1 MKKVVTLVL
10 AIALVLTS
18 VVALADG
25 TPNINSFATLKVK
38 YHELANEP
46 WGAPAYWE
54 ITLSKPVDR
63 LLINWSGKGE
73 EPEELAVDENLKA
86 TALKGSHKYMP
97 GTTQSRKPMP
107 VAPDPTI
114 AYDTVEKEWVF
125 DVESSEWVYKV
136 TKTTTGERDGAVNY
150 VATTTMEQKWTYGP
164 WKISDKDW
172 EYEVE
177 RYKLEYPCDE
187 YEIVKPAPVT
197 KEVEEKDKFG
207 NVSKKQVPVT
217 DEDGH
222 VLYKEGYIQGIS
234 VTVEQNTK
242 VDLPTAP
249 VVSTVSATPLQT
261 AFMTVQGEWAVYY
274 NRAGRIVGIEKFDG
288 QF

>member
-1 MKKVVTLVL
+1 M
-10 AIALVLTS
+10 
-18 VVALADG
+18 
-25 TPNINSFATLKVK
+25 KVK
-38 YHELANEP
+38 YHELKNEP

-97 GTTQSRKPMP
+97 GTTQSRKAMP
-107 VAPDPTI
+107 VAPDPKV
-114 AYDTVEKEWVF
+114 AYDTVEKGWVE
-125 DVESSEWVYKV
+125 VEPSEWAYKV
-136 TKTTTGERDGAVNY
+136 SKTTTGKRDGAVNY
-150 VATTTMEQKWTYGP
+150 VETTTKEEKWVLNE
-164 WKISDKDW
+164 WDLENIDFVI
-172 EYEVE
+172 EL
-177 RYKLEYPCDE
+177 YKQQYPADE
-187 YEIVKPAPVT
+187 YEIKLPELVT
-197 KEVEEKDKFG
+197 IEKTEKDKFG
-207 NVSKKQVPVT
+207 NTIVKNVPVT
-217 DEDGH
+217 DPDGNKM
-222 VLYKEGYIQGIS
+222 YREGYIQGFS

-242 VDLPTAP
+242 IDLPTAP